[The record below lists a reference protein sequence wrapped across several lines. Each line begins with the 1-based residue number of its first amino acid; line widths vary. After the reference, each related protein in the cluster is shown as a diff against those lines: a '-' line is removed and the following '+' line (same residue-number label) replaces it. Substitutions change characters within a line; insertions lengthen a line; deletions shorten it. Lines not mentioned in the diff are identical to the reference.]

1 MTQYL
6 YPDAIVS
13 AEELAAQLDQPGLRI
28 FDCTMYLR
36 ADSLDE
42 PYRVVSGR
50 ADYEQAHVP
59 GAAFLDLQQD
69 LSDPRAPLRF
79 TMPSIDELAS
89 RFAENGI
96 GDEHRVVLY
105 SRENMQWATRVW
117 WMLRAVGFDRAAI
130 LDGGW
135 EYWVAQGL
143 AQRAGTQRYPAASLI
158 ANGRPELFVGRQ
170 AVQEAQQ
177 RDDTVIINALSR
189 ELHAGHSARYGRPGR
204 IPGSVNL
211 PATGLRD
218 AQTGCLLPAAQ
229 VTQQVAATGL
239 QPGKRAVLYCGG
251 GIAATLDAFI
261 LHQLGYSEI
270 SVYDNSLNEWA
281 KDPSLPMASDP
292 QP

>member
-1 MTQYL
+1 MTQYQ
-6 YPDAIVS
+6 YPEAIVP
-13 AEELAAQLDQPGLRI
+13 ADELAAQLDQPGLRI

-36 ADSLDE
+36 ADSPDD

-69 LSDPRAPLRF
+69 LSDPGAALRF
-79 TMPSIDELAS
+79 TMPSLDELTR

-105 SRENMQWATRVW
+105 SRENLQWATRVW

-135 EYWVAQGL
+135 EYWQGQGL
-143 AQRAGTQRYPAASLI
+143 PQRAGTERYPAASLTT
-158 ANGRPELFVGRQ
+158 NGRPGLFVDRQ
-170 AVQEAQQ
+170 AVQAAQQ
-177 RDDTVIINALSR
+177 CSETIVINALSR
-189 ELHAGHSARYGRPGR
+189 DLHAGRSARYGRPGR

-218 AQTGCLLPAAQ
+218 PQTGCLLPAAQ
-229 VTQQVAATGL
+229 VAQQVAEIGL
-239 QPGKRAVLYCGG
+239 EPGKRAVLYCGG

-261 LHQLGYSEI
+261 LHQLGYSEL

-281 KDPSLPMASDP
+281 KDPSLPMESDA
-292 QP
+292 